1 VSWPLV
7 DIGDVAFINPRLPKD
22 TDESQEV
29 TFLGMASIS
38 EDGTILN
45 QEQRVLSDTKKGFT
59 YFECNDVLLAKI
71 TPCFE
76 NGKAVHLSKLNSQI
90 GFGSTEFHV
99 LRPHEGVL
107 DAKYLFYMVWSKPFR
122 FYGEHSMSGAAGQKR
137 VSADFIKGY
146 KIPLPFPEDSKKSIK
161 EQKRIADILDK
172 ADGIRRKRQQA
183 IDLADEFLRATFLDM
198 FGDPMVNPKNSRV
211 LPMTEVFNITTGKL
225 NSNAAVEGGEYP
237 FFTCAKEVFAI
248 DNYAFD
254 QEALLLAGNNAQ
266 AKYDVKYHN
275 GKFNA
280 YQRTYVLTLK
290 DHTWSYHFFK
300 FALEYQLQN
309 LKRVSKGSS
318 TKYITMDIMSRTLLP
333 IPNEIDQYRFVSLYN
348 QYDKTSRV
356 SKAGLKDKRALFNS
370 LSQKAFSG
378 ELN

>member
-198 FGDPMVNPKNSRV
+198 FGDPVTNPKEWPARPWREV
-211 LPMTEVFNITTGKL
+211 LRIVNGRNQK
-225 NSNAAVEGGEYP
+225 AVAVVVGQYPICGSGGEMGRARDWLVQADSVLVGRKGNINKPILMKEKFWNVDTAFGLEPERAILSHNYLFWFCK
-237 FFTCAKEVFAI
+237 FFDFERLNKAVTIPSLTKVDLLEIKIPLPPMEMQARFDTVVDGIGKILAK
-248 DNYAFD
+248 
-254 QEALLLAGNNAQ
+254 QEEMKSN
-266 AKYDVKYHN
+266 
-275 GKFNA
+275 
-280 YQRTYVLTLK
+280 
-290 DHTWSYHFFK
+290 
-300 FALEYQLQN
+300 QL
-309 LKRVSKGSS
+309 
-318 TKYITMDIMSRTLLP
+318 I
-333 IPNEIDQYRFVSLYN
+333 E
-348 QYDKTSRV
+348 
-356 SKAGLKDKRALFNS
+356 S
-370 LSQKAFSG
+370 LSKKAFSG
-378 ELN
+378 ELT

>member
-1 VSWPLV
+1 MSWPLA

-22 TDESQEV
+22 TDGSQEV

-59 YFECNDVLLAKI
+59 YFERNDVLLAKI

-76 NGKAVHLSKLNSQI
+76 NGKAVHLSKLSSQI

-198 FGDPMVNPKNSRV
+198 FGDPVTNPKEWPARPWREV
-211 LPMTEVFNITTGKL
+211 LRIVNGRNQK
-225 NSNAAVEGGEYP
+225 AVAVVVGQYPICGSGGEMGRARDWLVQADSVLVGRKGNINKPILMKEKFWNVDTAFGLEPERAILSHNYLFWFCK
-237 FFTCAKEVFAI
+237 FFDFERLNKAVTIPSLTKVDLLEIKIPLPPMEMQARFDTVVDGIGKILSKQEVMKS
-248 DNYAFD
+248 N
-254 QEALLLAGNNAQ
+254 
-266 AKYDVKYHN
+266 
-275 GKFNA
+275 
-280 YQRTYVLTLK
+280 
-290 DHTWSYHFFK
+290 
-300 FALEYQLQN
+300 QL
-309 LKRVSKGSS
+309 
-318 TKYITMDIMSRTLLP
+318 I
-333 IPNEIDQYRFVSLYN
+333 E
-348 QYDKTSRV
+348 
-356 SKAGLKDKRALFNS
+356 S
-370 LSQKAFSG
+370 LSKKAFSG